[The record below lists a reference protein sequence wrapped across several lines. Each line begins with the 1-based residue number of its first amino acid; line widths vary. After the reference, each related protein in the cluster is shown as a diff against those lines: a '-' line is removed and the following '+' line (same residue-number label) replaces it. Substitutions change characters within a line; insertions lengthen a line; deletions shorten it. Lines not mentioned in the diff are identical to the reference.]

1 MPREENSNVLFY
13 CQSNAAITPVYTC
26 KTYIFG
32 KWNYGTAVGCL
43 GVETKVKVLLAASGA
58 GLTAKLCLACSISYV
73 SRQN

>member
-32 KWNYGTAVGCL
+32 KWNYGIRSAGYAFPPL
-43 GVETKVKVLLAASGA
+43 GVPADLQSAVKKCGGV
-58 GLTAKLCLACSISYV
+58 I
-73 SRQN
+73 